1 MPDFAYIALKRT
13 GEKVNG
19 NLTAPTRAH
28 ACQILEA
35 KGLQPVAV
43 NEDMTTAISPKAE
56 KARASRQAKA
66 TDAANPTKKAVGGS
80 DPMYLTRGQLILF
93 TEEVG
98 DLLDA
103 GLQLEQAL
111 GIMERRRELGALQ
124 AIVQRLRQ
132 QVREGISFSA
142 ALRSTSRSFG
152 DLYCN
157 LVSAGEV
164 SGSLSVILRQQCKYL
179 RTMDDLQAKVISAMI
194 YPSFIV
200 AAGVGLMVVFMTV
213 LVPQLEKLFAKTQQS
228 VPFTTKMLIGMS
240 QLFSNYW
247 WVMLGVIILGAAGF
261 FMMLQDPRGRMWWD
275 EKKLEIP
282 LYGPVA
288 KAHFFAQ
295 FSHTLSN
302 LVGNGI
308 VLHKGLQLVG
318 KATPNVFVRLRLN
331 KITDLVGEGGLLSRS
346 MDRVGWFPPL
356 LIDMIGVGEQTGDLS
371 LSLEKIA
378 QRFDKELNTKIQR
391 LTTLIQPV
399 IIIIMA
405 VMVGVVVYSILAGIF
420 QAIQGIRGH

>member
-1 MPDFAYIALKRT
+1 MPEFAYTALRRT

-19 NLTAPTRAH
+19 NLNAPTRAH
-28 ACQILEA
+28 ACQMLEA
-35 KGLQPVAV
+35 KGLQPVSV
-43 NEDMTTAISPKAE
+43 NEDLAGAKGKA
-56 KARASRQAKA
+56 KSK
-66 TDAANPTKKAVGGS
+66 PTKEAKSAPTAGAPGKPAAGGGS
-80 DPMYLTRGQLILF
+80 DPIFLTRGQLILF

-111 GIMERRRELGALQ
+111 RVMEGRRELGALQ
-124 AIVQRLRQ
+124 AIVVRLRQ
-132 QVREGISFSA
+132 QVREGVSFSA
-142 ALRSTSRSFG
+142 ALRNTSRSFG

-157 LVSAGEV
+157 LVAAGEV
-164 SGSLSVILRQQCKYL
+164 SGSLPTILRQQCKYL
-179 RTMDDLQAKVISAMI
+179 RTMDDLQAKVVSAMI
-194 YPSFIV
+194 YPSFII
-200 AAGVGLMVVFMTV
+200 AAGIGLMIVFMTI
-213 LVPQLEKLFAKTQQS
+213 LVPQLESLFEKTQQS

-240 QLFSNYW
+240 DFFAGYW
-247 WVMLGVIILGAAGF
+247 WAMAMAILAAAAGF
-261 FMMLQDPRGRMWWD
+261 YAMLQNPAGRLWWD
-275 EKKLEIP
+275 EKKLSIW

-295 FSHTLSN
+295 FAHTLSN

-318 KATPNVFVRLRLN
+318 KATPNLFVRQRLL
-331 KITDLVGEGGLLSRS
+331 KVTDLVGEGGLLSRS
-346 MDRVGWFPPL
+346 MDRVGWFPAL
-356 LIDMIGVGEQTGDLS
+356 LIDMVGVGEQTGDLP

-378 QRFDKELNTKIQR
+378 TRFDKELNVKIQR

-405 VMVGVVVYSILAGIF
+405 FMVGVVVYSILAGIF
-420 QAIQGIRGH
+420 QAIQGIRG

>member
-1 MPDFAYIALKRT
+1 MPDFAYTALKRT

-19 NLTAPTRAH
+19 SLTAPTRAH
-28 ACQILEA
+28 ACQALEA
-35 KGLQPVAV
+35 KGLQPVSV
-43 NEDMTTAISPKAE
+43 NEDMTSAVSPKAE
-56 KARASRQAKA
+56 KARKA
-66 TDAANPTKKAVGGS
+66 RAEAAANPGKKATVATGS
-80 DPMYLTRGQLILF
+80 DPMFLTRGQLILF

-111 GIMERRRELGALQ
+111 GIMERRRELGALK

-132 QVREGISFSA
+132 QVREGVSFSA
-142 ALRSTSRSFG
+142 ALRNTSKSFG

-164 SGSLSVILRQQCKYL
+164 SGSLSTILRQQCKYL
-179 RTMDDLQAKVISAMI
+179 KTMDDLQAKVVSAMI
-194 YPSFIV
+194 YPSFII
-200 AAGVGLMVVFMTV
+200 AAGIGLMIVFMTV

-228 VPFTTKMLIGMS
+228 VPFTTKMLIGTS
-240 QLFSNYW
+240 DFFAAYW
-247 WVMLGVIILGAAGF
+247 WVLAGLLFLASGAF
-261 FMMLQDPRGRMWWD
+261 MMMLQNPRGRLWWD
-275 EKKLEIP
+275 EKKMEIP

-302 LVGNGI
+302 LVANGI

-318 KATPNVFVRLRLN
+318 KATPNVFIRMRLA

-356 LIDMIGVGEQTGDLS
+356 LIDMVGVGEQTGELS
-371 LSLEKIA
+371 VSLEKIA
-378 QRFDKELNTKIQR
+378 TRFDKELNTKIHR

-399 IIIIMA
+399 IIIVMA

-420 QAIQGIRGH
+420 QAIQGIRGR